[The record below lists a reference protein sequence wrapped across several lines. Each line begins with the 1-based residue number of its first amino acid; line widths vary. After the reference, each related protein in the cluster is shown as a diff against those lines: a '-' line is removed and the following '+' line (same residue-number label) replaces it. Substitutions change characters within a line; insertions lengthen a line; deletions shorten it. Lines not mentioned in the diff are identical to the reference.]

1 MHSAPLHDG
10 LGLEAINRLAGADG
24 YYGLIITA
32 GNPVRW
38 TPLAFTWRWFGM
50 QMLVDDTRQGWMHAL
65 MHSALRKTCIQLI
78 FLITDILLG

>member
-38 TPLAFTWRWFGM
+38 TPLAFT
-50 QMLVDDTRQGWMHAL
+50 
-65 MHSALRKTCIQLI
+65 
-78 FLITDILLG
+78 